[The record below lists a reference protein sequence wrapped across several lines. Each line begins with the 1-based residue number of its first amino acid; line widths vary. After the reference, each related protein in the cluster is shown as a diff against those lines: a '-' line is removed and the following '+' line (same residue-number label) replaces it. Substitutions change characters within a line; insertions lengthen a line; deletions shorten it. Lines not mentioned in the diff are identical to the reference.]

1 MNDIDSAIL
10 RSVEAQ
16 LVERINCQT
25 VSLTVSPCDLT
36 ALHCVQC
43 KDSVRSIIR
52 RDFSDQ
58 GIFLLNA
65 DSFLCY
71 DCWIDIGMKMGDWQ
85 SSLEHEVREKKER
98 DVEERMTPEQMYEKR
113 ERKKVTARFA
123 VRPTKCQRSAS
134 RRAEADRWSREMLR
148 VSDLSGS
155 SRMIYEMDGYTCV
168 YCGVQKD
175 LLIEHIRPLSRG
187 GVTSECNC
195 VTACRLCNAEK
206 GNKTAVE
213 ANMILAY
220 GRFNEVIYGR

>member
-10 RSVEAQ
+10 RGVEAQ

-123 VRPTKCQRSAS
+123 
-134 RRAEADRWSREMLR
+134 
-148 VSDLSGS
+148 
-155 SRMIYEMDGYTCV
+155 RMIYEMDGYTCV
-168 YCGVQKD
+168 YCGIQKD
-175 LLIEHIRPLSRG
+175 LLIEHIIPLSRG

-195 VTACRLCNAEK
+195 VTACRLCNAKK